1 MKTYTLYLFRHGI
14 TKGNINAQYI
24 GHTDYPLT
32 TDGIESLK
40 KIKGKYHYPEVDAV
54 FVSPLKRALQSAD
67 IMFPKNNKIVIDNF
81 IEYNFGEFEECTAED
96 LKDNEDFKNW
106 LHGDIYSA
114 PPYGESNADFAQR
127 ICDSFE
133 KVINGCISQ
142 GTEKIAI
149 VTHAGVIM
157 TILACYGLPEAP
169 MAHWQMDAG
178 YGYKIR
184 ITPSLWMQAN
194 KMEVIDTAPQSLEDM
209 KKEEKQL
216 NENLN

>member
-32 TDGIESLK
+32 MGGIEELK
-40 KIKGKYHYPEVDAV
+40 KIKAQYHYPNVDAV
-54 FVSPLKRALQSAD
+54 FVSPLKRAVQSAD
-67 IMFPKNNKIVIDNF
+67 IMFEKNNKIVIDDF

-106 LHGDIYSA
+106 LHGDLQTR
-114 PPYGESNADFAQR
+114 PPHGESNAEFIHR
-127 ICDSFE
+127 VCDAFE
-133 KVINGCISQ
+133 KVVDGCIKT
-142 GTEKIAI
+142 GTENFAI

-157 TILACYGLPEAP
+157 TILSCYGLPEAP

-178 YGYKIR
+178 YGYKLR
-184 ITPSLWMQAN
+184 ITPSLWMQSR
-194 KMEVIDTAPQSLEDM
+194 KIEVTDTSPQSINEM
-209 KKEEKQL
+209 K
-216 NENLN
+216 

>member
-96 LKDNEDFKNW
+96 LKDNEDFKNLCKD
-106 LHGDIYSA
+106 LH
-114 PPYGESNADFAQR
+114 N
-127 ICDSFE
+127 
-133 KVINGCISQ
+133 NGI
-142 GTEKIAI
+142 IAI
-149 VTHAGVIM
+149 LPSTEADNVTF
-157 TILACYGLPEAP
+157 PP
-169 MAHWQMDAG
+169 
-178 YGYKIR
+178 
-184 ITPSLWMQAN
+184 
-194 KMEVIDTAPQSLEDM
+194 
-209 KKEEKQL
+209 
-216 NENLN
+216 